1 MVTRDSCTSI
11 LIRSAFRRKRKKSDT
26 EQEQQTR
33 ERKLNISVRPLTP
46 SVNLSFRMTTD
57 SSTVNRGITAWNKQ
71 TRTHSY
77 NMTYIPTGSYFK
89 FDAPCPIYT
98 S

>member
-33 ERKLNISVRPLTP
+33 ERKLSLCK
-46 SVNLSFRMTTD
+46 
-57 SSTVNRGITAWNKQ
+57 TAYTECESLLQNDHRQQHSEQGHHRLEQ
-71 TRTHSY
+71 TNMHTFLQHDIHTH
-77 NMTYIPTGSYFK
+77 K
-89 FDAPCPIYT
+89 FLFQV
-98 S
+98 